1 MEPHVN
7 KQGHLAGEDAT
18 GPAGPLHG
26 VRVLDLGTITAGAAT
41 SCVFADFGADVV
53 KVESLEHIDPF
64 RAWRQVSSSAGSDDY
79 DLSPPFHTVNR
90 GKRSVGI
97 NLKTDQGRAL
107 LLDLVRS
114 SDVVVENFRR
124 GVLERLRLTYEDL
137 CAANPAIVLLSLTSQ
152 GIHGPESRYASFGS
166 TLDALGGLM
175 SVTGY
180 DATTPRWS
188 GNNVNYPDQLV
199 SFLAP
204 GVALAALRQAEVT
217 GTGTWIDFS
226 QREAV
231 TFAMGEQL
239 MAGSVSGIDPVPLGN
254 RTHDFIQGVYPTAR
268 TERWI
273 ALSIPNDDTSWANL
287 ARVVGM
293 DAGSSLFASPGMRWN
308 AHDQIDQGV
317 ARWTSGLDPSEVVSA
332 LTEAGI
338 AAARV
343 TNAVEVLGDEQLGAL
358 GFFREV
364 DTPLGTVRQRGF
376 SARLSET
383 PGNIR
388 RHAPNLGEHTS
399 EVLKERLAIA
409 DETINELILSGVLN
423 DGPQLASARPSN

>member
-1 MEPHVN
+1 MN
-7 KQGHLAGEDAT
+7 KQGHLIGEDAT
-18 GPAGPLHG
+18 GPAGPLQG

-53 KVESLEHIDPF
+53 KVESLAHVDPF
-64 RAWRQVSSSAGSDDY
+64 RAWKQVSSSAGSDDY

-97 NLKTDQGRAL
+97 NLKTDKGRAL

-137 CAANPAIVLLSLTSQ
+137 CTANPAIVLLSLTSQ
-152 GIHGPESRYASFGS
+152 GIHGQESRYASFGS

-204 GVALAALRQAEVT
+204 GVVLAALRQAETT

-231 TFAMGEQL
+231 TFALGEL
-239 MAGSVSGIDPVPLGN
+239 VIAGSVSGIDPVPLGN
-254 RTHDFIQGVYPTAR
+254 RAQDFIQGVYPTAR
-268 TERWI
+268 NEKWI
-273 ALSIPNDDTSWANL
+273 ALSIPNDDTSWAKL
-287 ARVVGM
+287 ARVVGI
-293 DAGSSLFASPGMRWN
+293 DPGASTLASAELRWN
-308 AHDQIDQGV
+308 SHDQIDQSI
-317 ARWTSGLDPSEVVSA
+317 ARWTSWLEPPAIVRA
-332 LTEAGI
+332 LTKAGI

-343 TNAVEVLGDEQLGAL
+343 TNAVEVLDDEQLGAL

-399 EVLKERLAIA
+399 EVLKERLAID
-409 DETINELILSGVLN
+409 DETIHDLILSGVLN
-423 DGPQLASARPSN
+423 DRPQLASAAPIN

>member
-1 MEPHVN
+1 MNE
-7 KQGHLAGEDAT
+7 QGQLAGQDAT
-18 GPAGPLHG
+18 EPPGPLHG

-53 KVESLEHIDPF
+53 KVESFAHIDPF
-64 RAWRQVSSSAGSDDY
+64 RAWNQVSSSTGNDDY

-90 GKRSVGI
+90 GKRSVGM
-97 NLKTDQGRAL
+97 NLKTAEGRSL

-137 CAANPAIVLLSLTSQ
+137 CEANPAIVLLSLTSQ

-180 DATTPRWS
+180 DANTPRWS

-204 GVALAALRQAEVT
+204 GVVLAALRQAEST
-217 GTGTWIDFS
+217 GSGTWIDFS

-231 TFAMGEQL
+231 TFSLGEQV
-239 MAGSVSGIDPVPLGN
+239 MAGSVSGVDPVPLGN
-254 RTHDFIQGVYPTAR
+254 RAEDFIQGVYPTAHS
-268 TERWI
+268 EKWV
-273 ALSIPNDDTSWANL
+273 ALSIPNDDTSWAKL
-287 ARVVGM
+287 ARVVGINP
-293 DAGSSLFASPGMRWN
+293 SESTLASPELRWN
-308 AHDQIDQGV
+308 AHDQIDQGI
-317 ARWTSGLDPSEVVSA
+317 ARWTSWLEPPAVVRA
-332 LTEAGI
+332 LAEAGI

-343 TNAVEVLGDEQLGAL
+343 TNAVEVLEDEQLGAL
-358 GFFREV
+358 GFFGEV
-364 DTPLGTVRQRGF
+364 DTPLGTFRQRGF
-376 SARLSET
+376 SARLSGT

-399 EVLKERLAIA
+399 EVLKERLAID
-409 DETINELILSGVLN
+409 DETIKDLVGSGVLN
-423 DGPQLASARPSN
+423 DGPQLASAVPTN